1 MIEKGL
7 ATRFRVCRGK
17 VGTGFPTTTCV
28 KTKTSSASIEYNKF
42 RRALG
47 AAARKKSA
55 HEKPIQLVHF
65 IAVEHFHQIFSHF
78 GEWLAIGGEA
88 IIGPISLG
96 HGVGAWMPFRLQIS
110 SSIGL

>member
-1 MIEKGL
+1 MSRKSGY
-7 ATRFRVCRGK
+7 RFSDNDMR
-17 VGTGFPTTTCV
+17 

-42 RRALG
+42 RSALG

-96 HGVGAWMPFRLQIS
+96 HGVGARMPFRLQIS